1 MPANHASPSL
11 TVRLVGALLS
21 IIIFLVLA
29 ELVLAIIQ
37 PNLYHRNQFFPRN
50 RDIDFPEVYQRDA
63 RLMWRFRPGITT
75 TSRLFSDLDYTI
87 NSSGMRG
94 PEVTEPKRGY
104 RIIALGNSCTFGWGV
119 AFEDTWAHQLEIMLN
134 EQLPDRGVEVINAG
148 VPGYSSHQGK
158 QYLEGELFSLE
169 PDMVLVMLGFNDHYP
184 AGRGKTDS
192 EQKLDNALLI
202 GAQNMLARLR
212 LYRLIRKAFLSVS
225 KDDAPARLDDLQSVK
240 RVSLAEYF
248 ANLREIIRL
257 CRENGVQPVLLLPP
271 VASLENYF
279 DGAISSFHRLHELYQ
294 NEMVRAS
301 QYETATLIDLQHT
314 FDDHHSLFDNATNDP
329 IHFNRRGHRVAA
341 RAIAETVAP
350 LIATQ

>member
-1 MPANHASPSL
+1 MPANHGSPSL

-21 IIIFLVLA
+21 IIIFLALA

-37 PNLYHRNQFFPRN
+37 PNLYHRNQFFPSN

-63 RLMWRFRPGITT
+63 RLMWRFRPSITT

-87 NSSGMRG
+87 NSSGIRG
-94 PEVTEPKRGY
+94 PEITEPKRGY
-104 RIIALGNSCTFGWGV
+104 RIVALGNSCTFGWGV
-119 AFEDTWAHQLEIMLN
+119 AFEDTWTHQLEGMLN
-134 EQLPDRGVEVINAG
+134 KQLPEVAIEVINAG

-192 EQKLDNALLI
+192 EQKLDNSLLI

-212 LYRLIRKAFLSVS
+212 LYRLIRKAFLSLS
-225 KDDAPARLDDLQSVK
+225 SDDAPARLDDIHGVK
-240 RVSLAEYF
+240 RVSLPEYF
-248 ANLREIIRL
+248 TNLREIIRL
-257 CRENGVQPVLLLPP
+257 CRENGVQPVLLQPP
-271 VASLENYF
+271 IASLENYF
-279 DGAISSFHRLHELYQ
+279 DGAVSDFHRLHEFYQ
-294 NEMVRAS
+294 HEMVRAS
-301 QYETATLIDLQHT
+301 QYETAALVDLQHT
-314 FDDHHSLFDNATNDP
+314 FDGHHTLFDNATNDP
-329 IHFNRRGHRVAA
+329 IHFNKEGHRVAA